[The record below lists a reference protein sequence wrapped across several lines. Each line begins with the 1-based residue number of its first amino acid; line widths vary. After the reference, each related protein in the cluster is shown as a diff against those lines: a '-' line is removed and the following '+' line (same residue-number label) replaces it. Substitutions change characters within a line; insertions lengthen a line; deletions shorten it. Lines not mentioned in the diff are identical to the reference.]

1 MVLSIILFISHS
13 AGEDYSPK
21 TDQVI
26 LSSSMTSA
34 EIVLEVTD
42 DMVYEGE
49 FPESFGVQLSLLSGD
64 NAQGVAI
71 QQSVVEILIEDND
84 PRPGVYNGIIETNL

>member
-1 MVLSIILFISHS
+1 M
-13 AGEDYSPK
+13 
-21 TDQVI
+21 TDQVT
-26 LSSSMTSA
+26 LSSLITKP
-34 EIVLEVTD
+34 EVVLEVTD

-64 NAQGVAI
+64 NAQRVTI

-84 PRPGVYNGIIETNL
+84 PRPGV

>member
-1 MVLSIILFISHS
+1 M
-13 AGEDYSPK
+13 
-21 TDQVI
+21 TDQVT
-26 LSSSMTSA
+26 LSSLMTKP
-34 EIVLEVTD
+34 EVVLEVTD

-64 NAQGVAI
+64 NAQRVTI

-84 PRPGVYNGIIETNL
+84 PRPGV